1 MRETCSN
8 RVWSRTVSR
17 ILSVSALAWP
27 FGVITGKCVQAP
39 AEDSVKKYFLREAVY
54 QRKFK
59 AARKC
64 IYLSQC
70 LVQLPL
76 LGNAC
81 FCLLC
86 RNLLKSRLVLYCIT
100 YLVSVCACLA
110 IWCDNRKVCPAEFN

>member
-1 MRETCSN
+1 M
-8 RVWSRTVSR
+8 
-17 ILSVSALAWP
+17 SALDWP

-64 IYLSQC
+64 IYLSHWC

-81 FCLLC
+81 F
-86 RNLLKSRLVLYCIT
+86 VYCVET
-100 YLVSVCACLA
+100 TC
-110 IWCDNRKVCPAEFN
+110 

>member
-1 MRETCSN
+1 MGGEGAWPPVVLPPQLEKILEKTLYMYN

-39 AEDSVKKYFLREAVY
+39 AEDSVKKYILREAVY

-64 IYLSQC
+64 IYLSH
-70 LVQLPL
+70 
-76 LGNAC
+76 
-81 FCLLC
+81 
-86 RNLLKSRLVLYCIT
+86 
-100 YLVSVCACLA
+100 
-110 IWCDNRKVCPAEFN
+110 